1 MTNFFDHKKAGLLCV
16 TELRKL
22 THIGLSVFS
31 KLPAKLGLHSRLH
44 VQLSLEGLGVCLL
57 RIQILCLFH
66 STEFSVIWHLL
77 VSLHIPGKEATLFL
91 FSGILLIMF
100 FYFRLVPMAS
110 DNCLLRVISEMEP
123 TSAFCIWSTGLG
135 QKVPWFVLMQVLS
148 SPIISLLLLIS
159 LSLVK

>member
-66 STEFSVIWHLL
+66 STEFSVIWHFSVLQG
-77 VSLHIPGKEATLFL
+77 PRKGNTLFVL
-91 FSGILLIMF
+91 FGKPLHNIF
-100 FYFRLVPMAS
+100 FLFQVLPH
-110 DNCLLRVISEMEP
+110 
-123 TSAFCIWSTGLG
+123 GLG
-135 QKVPWFVLMQVLS
+135 SFSAKSYHWDG
-148 SPIISLLLLIS
+148 IS
-159 LSLVK
+159 LSLLYLILLDSARMSLDLFHCYYFPALSYLSYL